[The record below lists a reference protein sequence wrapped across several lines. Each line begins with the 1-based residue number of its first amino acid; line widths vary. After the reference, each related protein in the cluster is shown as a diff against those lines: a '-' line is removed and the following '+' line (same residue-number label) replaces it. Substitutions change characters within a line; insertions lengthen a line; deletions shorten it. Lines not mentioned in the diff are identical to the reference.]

1 MKELNAVIA
10 ANICELRKSAGMTQG
25 ELAEILSYSDKA
37 ISKWERGESV
47 PDIAVL
53 KQIADTFGVTVD
65 YLLTSEHQ
73 EFKIEKKEVTK
84 RKKLNRFLISL
95 ISIVLVW
102 LVAIFVYMHIYL
114 FAKNAYNWL
123 AFMYAIPVSAV
134 VALVFN
140 SIWGKPKLNFLIIS
154 ILLWSLIT
162 SIFLT
167 LTIVTKPIWLL
178 FVLGVPGQIII
189 ILWSGIREIPST
201 KRRRKRKKDIG

>member
-53 KQIADTFGVTVD
+53 KQIADTFCVTVD

-73 EFKIEKKEVTK
+73 EFKTEKKEVTK

-102 LVAIFVYMHIYL
+102 LVAIFVYMNIDL

-123 AFMYAIPVSAV
+123 AFMYAIPASAV

-178 FVLGVPGQIII
+178 FVLGVPGQIIV

-201 KRRRKRKKDIG
+201 KKGKKRKNDIG

>member
-1 MKELNAVIA
+1 LKELNSVIA

-53 KQIADTFGVTVD
+53 KQIADTFSVTVD

-73 EFKIEKKEVTK
+73 EFKTEKKEVTK

-102 LVAIFVYMHIYL
+102 LVAIFVYMNIDL
-114 FAKNAYNWL
+114 FAKNDYNWL
-123 AFMYAIPVSAV
+123 AFMYAIPTSAV

-178 FVLGVPGQIII
+178 FVLGVPGQIIV
-189 ILWSGIREIPST
+189 ILWSGIREIPSA
-201 KRRRKRKKDIG
+201 KKGKKRKKDIG

>member
-1 MKELNAVIA
+1 MKELNGIIA
-10 ANICELRKSAGMTQG
+10 ANISELRKGAGMTQG
-25 ELAEILSYSDKA
+25 ELAKILSYSDKA

-53 KQIADTFGVTVD
+53 KQIADTFSVSVD
-65 YLLTSEHQ
+65 FLLTSEHQ
-73 EFKIEKKEVTK
+73 EYKTQKKEVTK

-102 LVAIFVYMHIYL
+102 LVAIFVYMNIDL

-123 AFMYAIPVSAV
+123 AFMFAVPTSAI

-140 SIWGKPKLNFLIIS
+140 SVWGKPKFNFLIIS
-154 ILLWSLIT
+154 ILLWSLIA

-189 ILWSGIREIPST
+189 ILWSGIREIPSA
-201 KRRRKRKKDIG
+201 KKVKKRKKV

>member
-1 MKELNAVIA
+1 LKELNAVIA

-53 KQIADTFGVTVD
+53 KQIADTFSVTVD

-73 EFKIEKKEVTK
+73 EFKTEKKEVTK

-102 LVAIFVYMHIYL
+102 LVAIFVYMNIDL

-123 AFMYAIPVSAV
+123 AFMYAIPASAV

-140 SIWGKPKLNFLIIS
+140 SIWGKPKINFLIIS

-178 FVLGVPGQIII
+178 FVLGVPGQIIV

-201 KRRRKRKKDIG
+201 KKGKKRKKDIG

>member
-53 KQIADTFGVTVD
+53 KQIADTFSVTVD

-73 EFKIEKKEVTK
+73 EFKTEKKEVTK

-123 AFMYAIPVSAV
+123 AFMYAIPASAV

-140 SIWGKPKLNFLIIS
+140 SIWGKPKINFLIIS